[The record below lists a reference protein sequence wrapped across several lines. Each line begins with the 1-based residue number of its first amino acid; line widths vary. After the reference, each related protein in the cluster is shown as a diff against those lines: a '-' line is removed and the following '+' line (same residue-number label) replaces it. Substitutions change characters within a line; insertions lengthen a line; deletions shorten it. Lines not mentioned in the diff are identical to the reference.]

1 MSSFGGILSIARQA
15 INAHQ
20 TAIQVTSH
28 NIANAETPG
37 YSRQRASL
45 QENYPA
51 LDPVAG
57 LLGTGVLV
65 TDVAQIR
72 DTLLDGT
79 FRRETSSASGFGLRR
94 DLLGQ
99 VEGIFREPTDDG
111 LAATLDQFWNAWSDL
126 ANSPLNDTTR
136 TVVRQRG
143 QQVATALNG
152 YARRLDE
159 VAADTTLRLERSVG
173 QLNEYARQVAELN
186 GQIVGFE
193 AGGAT
198 AGDLRDARNRVL
210 DEMSKL
216 VPVET
221 ITRSDG
227 SIAVTLNSQSL
238 VDGSHHKP
246 LTISGTPDDV
256 KIGFGG
262 SSDPLRLERGEIGA
276 MLTVLNGDIPGARD
290 RLDELAAG
298 IVSKV
303 NEIHRQGWSPAA
315 ATPDPLPTPYSGS
328 GIDFFDAGGVS
339 AASIRLSGDVAGNE
353 RFIAAGRVYQGDSDN
368 SVALDLAALRD
379 TPAMGGAPALLT
391 LAAHFRDTVTGIAMR
406 ASAAESSAS
415 VHETMAA
422 QADVRR
428 QSVSGV
434 STDEELVALMR
445 HQQAYVAAT
454 RVVSVVDEMM
464 QSLLQMV

>member
-1 MSSFGGILSIARQA
+1 MSSFGGILSIARLA
-15 INAHQ
+15 ISAHQ

-37 YSRQRASL
+37 YSRQRVSL

-51 LDPVAG
+51 LDPAAG

-65 TDVAQIR
+65 TDVGQIR
-72 DTLLDGT
+72 DTLLDGS
-79 FRRETSSASGFGLRR
+79 FRRESTSAAGFGLRR

-99 VEGIFREPTDDG
+99 VEGIFREPTNDG

-136 TVVRQRG
+136 SVVRQRG

-152 YARRLDE
+152 YDRRLTE
-159 VAADTTLRLERSVG
+159 ISEDTKLRLDSSLG
-173 QLNEYARQVAELN
+173 QLNEYSRQVAELN
-186 GQIVGFE
+186 RQIVSFE
-193 AGGAT
+193 VGGGT

-216 VPVET
+216 VPVDT
-221 ITRSDG
+221 IARRDG
-227 SIAVTLNSQSL
+227 SIAVTLHGQSL

-246 LTISGTPDDV
+246 LEHRMNGAVVEIAFTGSKDALRIQ
-256 KIGFGG
+256 GG
-262 SSDPLRLERGEIGA
+262 ELGA
-276 MLTVLNGDIPGARD
+276 MLTVLNDDVPAARG
-290 RLDELAAG
+290 RLDDLAKG
-298 IVSKV
+298 IVEAV
-303 NEIHRQGWSPAA
+303 NGVHVKGWSPAEEPSG
-315 ATPDPLPTPYSGS
+315 TPRPDPWDGS
-328 GIDFFDAGGVS
+328 LVHFFDPGNVT
-339 AASIRLSGDVAGNE
+339 AADISLSVKVQSSERYVAAGNV
-353 RFIAAGRVYQGDSDN
+353 FDGPADN
-368 SVALDLAALRD
+368 SIALDLAALRD
-379 TPAMGGAPALLT
+379 RSAIGDAT
-391 LAAHFRDTVTGIAMR
+391 LATHFRDTVTGIAMSA
-406 ASAAESSAS
+406 ASAGSSAS

-434 STDEELVALMR
+434 STDEELLALMR

-454 RVVSVVDEMM
+454 RVVTAVDEMM